1 MWYSSFAIYI
11 YEYSFLFHKEKVVEP
26 YDTGCFEPIVQV
38 DLIDPPNITPVEP
51 IIQKREAVKTLVI
64 LKLIEIVPDNV
75 IIENKEVPDDT
86 DLFDAQIGLENI
98 EGPAVKDVFSIGSPI
113 EVKGMKFAPPVIITK
128 PVIEKEFL
136 QAEIMPEFEGGVKQM
151 YKWLGNNL
159 RYPVNAT
166 YNGIQCKVIVTFII
180 EKDGQISNVKVL
192 KGIGIGCDEEAE
204 RVINEMPK
212 WNAGMQNGTPVR
224 VRYTIPLS
232 FQIRG

>member
-1 MWYSSFAIYI
+1 
-11 YEYSFLFHKEKVVEP
+11 
-26 YDTGCFEPIVQV
+26 
-38 DLIDPPNITPVEP
+38 
-51 IIQKREAVKTLVI
+51 
-64 LKLIEIVPDNV
+64 
-75 IIENKEVPDDT
+75 
-86 DLFDAQIGLENI
+86 
-98 EGPAVKDVFSIGSPI
+98 
-113 EVKGMKFAPPVIITK
+113 
-128 PVIEKEFL
+128 
-136 QAEIMPEFEGGVKQM
+136 MPEFEGGVKQM